1 MRRAT
6 EPFIT
11 HWAVLGK
18 RPGEAM
24 GYEVLGG
31 SLPSERAGRW
41 LWGAQ
46 TGTPSVRQHAGPGEL
61 PWRVFL
67 SGVDGEASAAC
78 AMVEHDWDGSLDGT
92 GAPIITSRLLL
103 LDWAQASGAGLTW
116 STLGDAADAVPWPRH
131 QQNTPLSLPLVPAS
145 AEALATAVTDLGF
158 DWAATVAALLLG
170 GHLVVVTPAGRPLP
184 PPDERVRL
192 VDAIAALLPYGCRRW
207 LSAATWSGA
216 AEHQLTL
223 SFAESARSAQT
234 EVRYGEAVPAS
245 LAEAGAGQ
253 YLGELRRLRHKGFST
268 TDLVRHLLAA
278 REPLR
283 WRDSAGAFRALREVD
298 LLDSVVAE
306 VRAGGGRVE
315 DVGRALALPRP
326 AVLDPGRASVLLRFL
341 CRAATPGAAPAT
353 TGGEDGRAAELLGRH
368 WREELPRWVAADVLA
383 EAATTADHDR
393 ALACLTLMRTLRGP
407 GSPAFTGLLDA
418 LLDSTAN
425 GAPGERHDAWRGA
438 LAWRA
443 QRAFGAEATSADRS
457 LVEHPEVGRAWARTA
472 LDHGPFDPDALSRL
486 LVQAQHLPL
495 RQSTGWLRYAA
506 YLSALPGAGDPS
518 PGDAED
524 FARTGGGQRW
534 RQILALAA
542 ANRRPA
548 VLQSL
553 WPMFWEVAVS
563 SQGQLLAVQLAQLD
577 GPVRA
582 AAPHGDEAGLSADLD
597 LIRLVADRRR
607 AGAPL
612 AALGRRL
619 AHPDPLDEDWTDRY
633 ARALEQRLA
642 LLPDEIPAAVVDALL
657 GDRPDPGRWR
667 VLERI
672 LARQVRTEAALVR
685 ALARR
690 LQTGD
695 RRWLTPA
702 VPRGALAALA
712 ALPDL
717 HWIAAATTLTG
728 LLHGEPDP
736 RRLGEALATAAG
748 SGPLPSAL
756 TEEVLPVLARWPAA
770 QLDRLAQELWHRSPH
785 LATQLYQHI
794 ADRTDTAPLRAELVR
809 YSERELQRLD
819 RALWALGYGTRQPRT
834 GGGGAAPPP
843 PGARDGG
850 WRGLLPGRRGKEQ

>member
-1 MRRAT
+1 
-6 EPFIT
+6 
-11 HWAVLGK
+11 
-18 RPGEAM
+18 M

-31 SLPSERAGRW
+31 SLPPERAGRW

-46 TGTPSVRQHAGPGEL
+46 TGTPSVRHRAGPGEL

-116 STLGDAADAVPWPRH
+116 STLGDAADALPWPQH
-131 QQNTPLSLPLVPAS
+131 QQNTPLSLSLVPAS
-145 AEALATAVTDLGF
+145 AEALATAVSDLGF

-170 GHLVVVTPAGRPLP
+170 GHLVAVTPAGRPLP

-192 VDAIAALLPYGCRRW
+192 VDAIGALLPYGCRRW

-223 SFAESARSAQT
+223 TFAESARSTQT
-234 EVRYGEAVPAS
+234 EVRYGEPVPAS

-253 YLGELRRLRHKGFST
+253 YLGELQRLRRKGFST

-306 VRAGGGRVE
+306 VRAGGGRVQ
-315 DVGRALALPRP
+315 DVGRALALPHP
-326 AVLDPGRASVLLRFL
+326 AGLDPGRAGVLLRFL
-341 CRAATPGAAPAT
+341 FRAATTPRAAPAT
-353 TGGEDGRAAELLGRH
+353 TDGEDSGAAELLGRH
-368 WREELPRWVAADVLA
+368 WREEIPQWVADDILT
-383 EAATTADHDR
+383 EAAATADHDR
-393 ALACLTLMRTLRGP
+393 ALACLALMRTLRGP
-407 GSPAFTGLLDA
+407 GSPAFTRLLDA
-418 LLDSTAN
+418 LLDTTAN

-457 LVEHPEVGRAWARTA
+457 LVEHPEVGHAWARTA
-472 LDHGPFDPDALSRL
+472 LDHGPFDPDVLSRL
-486 LVQAQHLPL
+486 LAQARYLPL

-506 YLSALPGAGDPS
+506 YLSALPAAGDPS

-553 WPMFWEVAVS
+553 WPMFWKVAVS
-563 SQGQLLAVQLAQLD
+563 SQAPALAAQLAQLD
-577 GPVRA
+577 GPGRA
-582 AAPHGDEAGLSADLD
+582 AAPHGDDAGLSADLD
-597 LIRLVADRRR
+597 LIRLAADQRR
-607 AGAPL
+607 ASTPL
-612 AALGRRL
+612 AALERHL

-642 LLPDEIPAAVVDALL
+642 LLPDEITATVVDALL

-685 ALARR
+685 ALAKR
-690 LQTGD
+690 LRAGD
-695 RRWLTPA
+695 RSWLTLGI
-702 VPRGALAALA
+702 PRGALAGLT

-717 HWIAAATTLTG
+717 HWIAAAATLTG

-736 RRLGEALATAAG
+736 RRLGEALAAAAG

-756 TEEVLPVLARWPAA
+756 TSDVLPVLARWPAA

-794 ADRTDTAPLRAELVR
+794 ADRRDTAPLRAELVR
-809 YSERELQRLD
+809 YSERELQRLET
-819 RALWALGYGTRQPRT
+819 ALRALGYGTQQPKT
-834 GGGGAAPPP
+834 DGGAAPLPQ
-843 PGARDGG
+843 PGARDGR
-850 WRGLLPGRRGKEQ
+850 WRNLLPGRREKER